1 VDIWGLVAGAACLG
15 SLGAY
20 ILGLVRLINMTKY
33 QTASA
38 ELEVEWA
45 VESLP
50 PEQQAAFMAHYGALA
65 KRPTTAVLL
74 ALFLG
79 GLGAHRFYLG
89 QMRAGMWY
97 LCFCWT
103 GIPALIAFVEAFTLT
118 GRVIEINRRAAREAA
133 VKINERMPAQGA

>member
-1 VDIWGLVAGAACLG
+1 MNVWGLVAVAVCLG

-20 ILGLVRLINMTKY
+20 ILGLVRLVNMAKY
-33 QTASA
+33 EAAKA

-50 PEQQAAFMAHYGALA
+50 PEHQVAFMAHYGALA
-65 KRPTTAVLL
+65 KRPTIAVLL

-89 QMRAGMWY
+89 QTRVGIWC
-97 LCFCWT
+97 LFFCWT
-103 GIPALIAFVEAFTLT
+103 GIPTLIAFVETPTLT

-133 VKINERMPAQGA
+133 VKINAQMLAQRG